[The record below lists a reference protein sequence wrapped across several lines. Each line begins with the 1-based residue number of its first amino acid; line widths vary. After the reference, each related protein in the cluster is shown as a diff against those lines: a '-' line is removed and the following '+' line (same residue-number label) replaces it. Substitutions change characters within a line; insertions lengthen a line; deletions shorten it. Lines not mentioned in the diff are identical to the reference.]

1 MRMGGVQSGT
11 ERSRGL
17 RSLAAQAQVRDSR
30 GPQPRGLRGL
40 LNRRGVAG
48 WVCAA
53 PFVIGFLA
61 FTLAPMAMSLWYSF
75 TDYDVIGRPR
85 FIGLANYVEM
95 LTHDGLFWQSL
106 GVTMM
111 FALVSVPL
119 KLAFALA
126 VALLLPRGTRLSG
139 LWRAAFYLPSIL
151 GGSVAV
157 AMLWRW
163 MFATDGILNR
173 TLRLFGIP
181 ASFAWLGDPRTAI
194 WTLVALSVW
203 QFGSAMLIFLAA
215 LGRIPRD
222 VMEAANVDGA
232 GRWSRFRHITLPL
245 ITPAIF
251 FNLVMQLINGFL
263 AFTQCYVITQG
274 RPLNSTLFVMV
285 HMYDETFSNYR
296 AGYGAAMAWTML
308 VIVGAL
314 TLALFA
320 TRRFWMFDGELG
332 VPGAGGSDAARPR
345 RWDSV
350 RGREYPIMVG
360 DGAGWVLGRG
370 RGSDAT
376 RPRSHEP
383 VHRRGTTRMS
393 QLTRRRGAVRWGAI
407 AHHALAAVLSLV
419 MVYPIAWML
428 LSSFKPTASVLP
440 TAGQLWPRVWT
451 LDNYV
456 NGLKGFGGV
465 GFPRFVANSLLIAT
479 ASTVGV
485 VLSSAL
491 VAYAFSRLRF
501 RGRGLMVAA
510 MMVTLLLP
518 AQVLIVPQYL
528 WFQRL
533 GWTDSYLPLIV
544 PYWFATQGFF
554 VYLMMQFIDG
564 IPAELDEAA
573 RLDGCSPY
581 GVFLHVTLPLMRPA
595 LVSSFILSFIWRWD
609 DFLGP
614 LLYVSDTED
623 YPVSLALKLFSD
635 PGSTTDYGAMFAMA
649 CVSILPSVLVF
660 LFFQRRL
667 VEGVSVAV

>member
-1 MRMGGVQSGT
+1 MMRNF
-11 ERSRGL
+11 
-17 RSLAAQAQVRDSR
+17 
-30 GPQPRGLRGL
+30 

-95 LTHDGLFWQSL
+95 LTHDVLFWQSL
-106 GVTMM
+106 GVTFL

-173 TLRLFGIP
+173 TLRMFGIP

-215 LGRIPRD
+215 VGRIPRD
-222 VMEAANVDGA
+222 VMEAASVDGA
-232 GRWSRFRHITLPL
+232 GRWARFRHITLPL

-308 VIVGAL
+308 VLVGAL

-320 TRRFWMFDGELG
+320 TRRFWVFDGELD
-332 VPGAGGSDAARPR
+332 VPGGADAAR
-345 RWDSV
+345 
-350 RGREYPIMVG
+350 
-360 DGAGWVLGRG
+360 GRG
-370 RGSDAT
+370 RVGWHGRGHDGDAARGRGGT
-376 RPRSHEP
+376 GEFDIARPRSHEL
-383 VHRRGTTRMS
+383 VHRRGTARMS
-393 QLTRRRGAVRWGAI
+393 QLTRGNGPTRRGAI
-407 AHHALAAVLSLV
+407 AHHALAAVLSLA
-419 MVYPIAWML
+419 MVYPVAWML

-440 TAGQLWPRVWT
+440 TAGQLWPRAWT

-614 LLYVSDTED
+614 LLYVSDTEN

-649 CVSILPSVLVF
+649 CISILPSVLVF